1 MVVTAI
7 AKAFS
12 NAKAI
17 SPSSGARID
26 FETLETIAL
35 FCGIGL
41 LVSLLLAGF
50 GAYLSLAPHA
60 DGLDVM
66 YWI

>member
-17 SPSSGARID
+17 SPPSGARTD
-26 FETLETIAL
+26 FETLKTIAI

-41 LVSLLLAGF
+41 VASLLLAGV
-50 GAYLSLAPHA
+50 GVYLSLEPYI